1 MTKAPLLS
9 PGDQWQIYDNE
20 VSDELG
26 RATLCQAQ
34 RDADHEFYQA
44 QIREIFAE
52 LGKPCYHGKR
62 PLRVGECHQCMREL
76 KARFVEGRAE
86 LP

>member
-1 MTKAPLLS
+1 MKAPIL
-9 PGDQWQIYDNE
+9 E
-20 VSDELG
+20 TTDELM
-26 RATLCQAQ
+26 RRTFELQ
-34 RDADHEFYQA
+34 RNADHLHYMA

>member
-1 MTKAPLLS
+1 MKAPLVNTKCS
-9 PGDQWQIYDNE
+9 PVRQ
-20 VSDELG
+20 ELWE
-26 RATLCQAQ
+26 RQ
-34 RDADHEFYQA
+34 RDADHEFYMA
-44 QIREIFAE
+44 RIREIFAE
-52 LGKPCYHGKR
+52 LGKPCYHGKL